1 MDLMNR
7 VYKPYLDKFVIVFI
21 DDIHKEYEEHL
32 RLILGLLKNKE
43 LYAKFSKC
51 EFWLLKV
58 QFLGHV
64 VDNHGIHVDA
74 ANTFPDGI
82 ENFMVYN
89 ASHNGFGTITMQ
101 KEKAKVEYQKPSGL
115 LVQPEILQLKWGK
128 ITMDF
133 VTKLPNTAT
142 SQDTIWVIV
151 DRLTKFAHFLPM
163 REDDSMEKLTRQ
175 YLKEVVSRHGVP
187 VSITSDRDGRF
198 TSQFWRSPHKVLGTQ
213 LDLSTAYHLQI
224 DGQSDRT
231 IQTLEDML
239 HACVL
244 DFEKGWDKHLLL
256 IEFSYNNSYHTCIK
270 AAPFE
275 ALYGRKNRSPICWAE
290 VGDSQ
295 LDGPKIIHET
305 TEKIIQAVF
314 KQPGNHQK
322 SYVDR
327 RRKPLE
333 FEVGDKVMLKASLR
347 KGVIRFSKRGKHFS
361 FRMLRGFVVVVV
373 LVFVAS
379 LFSIS
384 SLANADFE
392 NERTL
397 AIVKRDG
404 VLGNYISSIKRIILE
419 SDFTIQRE
427 LRGVCD
433 PVLIMV
439 LDKTNAIADW
449 RALIGPT
456 DACKAKLV
464 ILTGYLSFS
473 NPSEITT

>member
-1 MDLMNR
+1 MRPRRLLRLLSDFDCKIRYHPRKASIAADALSRNERAKPLKVKALVMTINSNLPPQIQQARVEALKKEKVKDENLHGMDKELRLVLIELPALGAGVMPFGLINTPEAFMDLMNR

-21 DDIHKEYEEHL
+21 DDIYIRSSRNKEYEEHL

-64 VDNHGIHVDA
+64 VDSHGIHVDT

-101 KEKAKVEYQKPSGL
+101 KEKIRY
-115 LVQPEILQLKWGK
+115 I
-128 ITMDF
+128 ITLSNF
-133 VTKLPNTAT
+133 TNGPIWKQVSPP

-187 VSITSDRDGRF
+187 VSITSDRDGR
-198 TSQFWRSPHKVLGTQ
+198 SMV
-213 LDLSTAYHLQI
+213 
-224 DGQSDRT
+224 
-231 IQTLEDML
+231 
-239 HACVL
+239 
-244 DFEKGWDKHLLL
+244 
-256 IEFSYNNSYHTCIK
+256 K

-275 ALYGRKNRSPICWAE
+275 ALYGRKHRSPICWAE

-295 LDGPKIIHET
+295 LVGPKIIHET

-327 RRKPLE
+327 RRNPME

-347 KGVIRFSKRGKHFS
+347 KGVIRFSKRGKYFS
-361 FRMLRGFVVVVV
+361 FRVNEMLTK
-373 LVFVAS
+373 S
-379 LFSIS
+379 
-384 SLANADFE
+384 
-392 NERTL
+392 
-397 AIVKRDG
+397 
-404 VLGNYISSIKRIILE
+404 
-419 SDFTIQRE
+419 
-427 LRGVCD
+427 
-433 PVLIMV
+433 
-439 LDKTNAIADW
+439 
-449 RALIGPT
+449 
-456 DACKAKLV
+456 
-464 ILTGYLSFS
+464 
-473 NPSEITT
+473 